1 MPHRKFHS
9 AMMAT
14 LIASGRVDQWSR
26 YSTGGA
32 YTDAIQIGDYKVQ
45 LQDDGTDTR
54 ILLWNP
60 TRPCLA
66 MVLDNR
72 DKVASLDSVHYSP
85 ECTVSG
91 RMKRGEGTRAMITFA
106 LDILRQ
112 RGARTVQLMDNSS
125 VVCNGVKVRL
135 GLMYFFKYGQTWY
148 ETYFGFK
155 PDSAHADRYARAKTI
170 QKTLGLSEKPC
181 DYFTDEVLDE
191 LVLQTK
197 LVFFP
202 RIVWEKQLG

>member
-1 MPHRKFHS
+1 MT
-9 AMMAT
+9 T
-14 LIASGRVDQWSR
+14 LITTGRLDDWSR

-32 YTDAIQIGDYKVQ
+32 YTDAIQIGDYKVETQ
-45 LQDDGTDTR
+45 EDGDDVR

-60 TRPCLA
+60 NRPCIA
-66 MVLDNR
+66 MVVNKE
-72 DKVASLDSVHYSP
+72 DKVASIDLIEYSP

-91 RMKRGEGTRAMITFA
+91 RMKRGDGTREMIAFA
-106 LDILRQ
+106 LDLLRQ
-112 RGARTVQLMDNSS
+112 RGAHTVQLMDNSS
-125 VVCNGVKVRL
+125 VVCNGVKVRI

-148 ETYFGFK
+148 EKYFGFK

-170 QKTLGLSEKPC
+170 QKTLGLSETPC
-181 DYFTDEVLDE
+181 DSFTDEVLDD

-202 RIVWEKQLG
+202 RIVWEKQLR